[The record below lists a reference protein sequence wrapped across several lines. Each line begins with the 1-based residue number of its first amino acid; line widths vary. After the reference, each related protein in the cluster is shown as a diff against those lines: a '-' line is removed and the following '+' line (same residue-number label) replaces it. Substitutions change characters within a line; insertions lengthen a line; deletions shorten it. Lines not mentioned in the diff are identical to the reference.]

1 MFNRRLKMVENE
13 IRIYTLEK
21 HVTKDIHDAH
31 TNGTLI
37 PIWRNWDKTIKINPE
52 MVYVTSINPGEVKG
66 PHLHVIRHSYYVCI
80 KGKVVFIIKEN
91 SGKYLEIE
99 SSEENPVLIEI
110 PKNRSSAHINLS
122 NEPSIILALVTPSW
136 KPDNRDEH
144 NISYDDYD
152 WKKWVLAK
160 K

>member
-1 MFNRRLKMVENE
+1 MEENE
-13 IRIYTLEK
+13 IKTYTLEK
-21 HVTKDIHDAH
+21 HVTKDIHDKH
-31 TNGTLI
+31 VNGTLV
-37 PIWRNWDKTIKINPE
+37 PVWRNWDKTIKVAPE
-52 MVYVTSINPGEVKG
+52 MVYITSINPGEVKG
-66 PHLHVIRHSYYVCI
+66 PHLHIIRHSYYVCI

-99 SSEENPVLIEI
+99 SSEENPVLVEV

-122 NEPSIILALVTPSW
+122 NEPSIILALVNPSW

-144 NISYDDYD
+144 DISYDDYD
-152 WKKWVLAK
+152 WKKWNLTK